1 MSLLEVEDLRVHF
14 ATRGMDNRLRVA
26 RALNGVSF
34 QVKEGEVLGLVGE
47 TGAGKSL
54 TALALLGL
62 LQPPAVV
69 AGGRIRFEGR
79 ELAPLA
85 SGARDHVRGTR
96 LTLIPQS
103 PHTSLDPLT
112 RIGDQLVRMQREHT
126 NVSRSEA
133 WEKAGRMLAEV
144 RIPAPEER
152 LRAWPHELSGGM
164 AQRVL
169 IAMALVNQPRLVIAD
184 EPTTGLDV
192 TVQAEVLDTLRE
204 LVRAHRMSAIVI
216 THDLGIVAH
225 YCDRLAVMF
234 AGVIVEQGPTRAVFR
249 EQRHPYTRALISST
263 PKRIAQ
269 RGFGEVGGTPP
280 DLYALP
286 EGCLYRD
293 RCVRAADICVQSP
306 PNMEFAGNHRALCHF
321 AAELP
326 AP

>member
-1 MSLLEVEDLRVHF
+1 MTLLSVEDLHVHF

-34 QVKEGEVLGLVGE
+34 QVEEGEVLGLVGE

-79 ELAPLA
+79 ELDPVK
-85 SGARDHVRGTR
+85 SDVRGTR

-112 RIGDQLVRMQREHT
+112 RIGDQLVRMQREHRP
-126 NVSRSEA
+126 VSKADA
-133 WEKAGRMLAEV
+133 WKRAAQMLEEV
-144 RIPAPEER
+144 RIPAAAER

-204 LVRAHRMSAIVI
+204 LVRAHRMSAIII

-249 EQRHPYTRALISST
+249 EQRHPYTRALIAST
-263 PKRIAQ
+263 PKRIAE
-269 RGFGEVGGTPP
+269 RGFGQVGGTPP

-293 RCVRAADICVQSP
+293 RCARAAEICVQPP
-306 PNMEFAGNHRALCHF
+306 PNMSFPHKHTALCHF
-321 AAELP
+321 AAE
-326 AP
+326 A

>member
-1 MSLLEVEDLRVHF
+1 MSLLQVEALRVHF
-14 ATRGMDNRLRVA
+14 ASRGLDNQLRIA
-26 RALNGVSF
+26 HALNGVSF
-34 QVKEGEVLGLVGE
+34 EVAEGEVLGLVGE

-69 AGGRIRFEGR
+69 AGGRIRFEER

-96 LTLIPQS
+96 LTMIPQS
-103 PHTSLDPLT
+103 PHTSLDPLA
-112 RIGDQLVRMQREHT
+112 RVGDQLVRMQREH
-126 NVSRSEA
+126 SRISRADA
-133 WEKAGRMLAEV
+133 WRRAGEMLAEV
-144 RIPAPEER
+144 RMPAPAER

-164 AQRVL
+164 AQRLL
-169 IAMALVNQPRLVIAD
+169 IAMALVNRPRLVIAD

-204 LVRAHRMSAIVI
+204 LVRAHRMSAIII

-225 YCDRLAVMF
+225 YCARVAVMF
-234 AGVIVEQGPTRAVFR
+234 AGTIVEQGPTRAVFR
-249 EQRHPYTRALISST
+249 EQRHPYTRALVAST
-263 PKRIAQ
+263 PRRIAQ
-269 RGFGEVGGTPP
+269 RGYGQVGGTPP

-293 RCVRAADICVQSP
+293 RCVRAADICVQP
-306 PNMEFAGNHRALCHF
+306 PPTVTFPHGHAALCHF

>member
-1 MSLLEVEDLRVHF
+1 MSLLEVDDLRVHF

-34 QVKEGEVLGLVGE
+34 QMQEGEVLGLVGE

-112 RIGDQLVRMQREHT
+112 RIGDQLVRMQREHRS
-126 NVSRSEA
+126 VSRADA
-133 WEKAGRMLAEV
+133 WRRAEQMLEEV
-144 RIPAPEER
+144 RIPAAAER

-249 EQRHPYTRALISST
+249 EQRHPYTRALIAST

-293 RCVRAADICVQSP
+293 RCVRAADICVQPP
-306 PNMEFAGNHRALCHF
+306 PNLAFAGHHRALCHF

>member
-1 MSLLEVEDLRVHF
+1 MSLLEVQDLHVHF
-14 ATRGMDNRLRVA
+14 AARGLDNRLRVA

-34 QVKEGEVLGLVGE
+34 EVEEGEVLGLVGE

-69 AGGRIRFEGR
+69 SAGRIRFEGR
-79 ELAPLA
+79 ELDPVK
-85 SGARDHVRGTR
+85 SDVRGTR
-96 LTLIPQS
+96 LTMIPQS

-112 RIGDQLVRMQREHT
+112 RIGDQLVRMQREHKPM
-126 NVSRSEA
+126 SKADA
-133 WEKAGRMLAEV
+133 WRRAGEMLAEV
-144 RIPAPEER
+144 RIPAPEQR

-204 LVRAHRMSAIVI
+204 LVRAHRTSAIII

-225 YCDRLAVMF
+225 YCERIAVMF
-234 AGVIVEQGPTRAVFR
+234 AGTIVEQGPTRAVFR
-249 EQRHPYTRALISST
+249 DQRHPYTRALIAST
-263 PKRIAQ
+263 PKRIAE
-269 RGFGEVGGTPP
+269 RGFGQVGGTPP

-293 RCVRAADICVQSP
+293 RCVRAADICVQPP
-306 PNMEFAGNHRALCHF
+306 PNLPFPGKHTALCHF
-321 AAELP
+321 AAQP
-326 AP
+326 

>member
-1 MSLLEVEDLRVHF
+1 MSLLTVDDLHVHF
-14 ATRGMDNRLRVA
+14 VTRGLDNRVRVA

-34 QVKEGEVLGLVGE
+34 EIEKGEVLGLVGE

-54 TALALLGL
+54 TALALLGML
-62 LQPPAVV
+62 RPPAVV
-69 AGGRIRFEGR
+69 AAGRIRFEGR
-79 ELAPLA
+79 ELGALD
-85 SGARDHVRGTR
+85 SGAPDHIRGTR

-112 RIGDQLVRMQREHT
+112 RIGDQLVRMQREHGR
-126 NVSRSEA
+126 VSRA
-133 WEKAGRMLAEV
+133 AALRRAGEMLAEV
-144 RIPAPEER
+144 HIPAPEQR
-152 LRAWPHELSGGM
+152 LKAWPHELSGGM

-169 IAMALVNQPRLVIAD
+169 VAMALINQPRLVIAD

-204 LVRAHRMSAIVI
+204 LVRAHGMSAIII

-225 YCDRLAVMF
+225 YCDRVAVMF
-234 AGVIVEQGPTRAVFR
+234 AGTIVEQGPTRAVFR
-249 EQRHPYTRALISST
+249 GQRHPYTRALIAST

-269 RGFGEVGGTPP
+269 RGYGQVGGTPP

-286 EGCLYRD
+286 SGCLYRD
-293 RCVRAADICVQSP
+293 RCVMAAEICVTP
-306 PNMEFAGNHRALCHF
+306 PPAVRFPQGHAALCHF

-326 AP
+326 PP

>member
-1 MSLLEVEDLRVHF
+1 MTLLSVEDLRVHF

-249 EQRHPYTRALISST
+249 EQRHPYTRALIAST

-293 RCVRAADICVQSP
+293 RCVRAADICVQPP